1 MRHKYL
7 EVLNLN
13 ISLVTV
19 FGLVGSPEGQVISQQ
34 LHDKSAVLVALL
46 GQSVQ
51 FGDGVIK
58 SLFGE
63 LTSTIGGVQDLVVEH
78 RKVQGKT
85 QSDGVGG
92 GKVSAGDG
100 RSVVVSLK
108 SLGGGFLADITRL
121 ELSEVSV
128 VVTLHLV
135 VEDLAFLRVGVGDE
149 LVLDNLENV
158 RADIDKLV
166 LDLGLVVTNKGKA
179 LSLSLLL
186 DGGDHSPRGTAGADD
201 ILVGNGKE
209 VSLLDGKLLGLLGN
223 GLHVVDHLVESFSL
237 LGQLGHVHKRISV
250 HL

>member
-92 GKVSAGDG
+92 GKVSSCDG

-135 VEDLAFLRVGVGDE
+135 VEDLSFLGVRVGDK
-149 LVLDNLENV
+149 LVLDNLKNI
-158 RADIDKLV
+158 RADIYKLV
-166 LDLGLVVTNKGKA
+166 FDLRLVVTDEAEA
-179 LSLSLLL
+179 LDLSFLL
-186 DGGDHSPRGTAGADD
+186 DGGDYSPRRTAGADNV
-201 ILVGNGKE
+201 LVGNGKK
-209 VSLLDGKLLGLLGN
+209 VSLLDGKLLRLLGN
-223 GLHVVDHLVESFSL
+223 SLHVINHLIESFSL